1 MPLTCSRSTRR
12 SVCSTMAPIHPTIFI
27 ICTADLFIIRNLL
40 PFLRSAEFRQLY
52 AGRLLSVCVDQIFHL
67 FNSQIA
73 AQYFYISP
81 LDYTQTHQPTKNAAP
96 SSLLGRKKQGQRKKL
111 GIPRHAFQ
119 RLGILSYTFCCS
131 KICTLCHEAVVNMIG
146 ELSLPL
152 KNSCP
157 TRSFEID

>member
-52 AGRLLSVCVDQIFHL
+52 AVRLLSVCVDQIFHL

-81 LDYTQTHQPTKNAAP
+81 LHYTQTHQPTKNAAP
-96 SSLLGRKKQGQRKKL
+96 SSLLGRKKTRAKEKTRNPTTCL
-111 GIPRHAFQ
+111 STTWHFE
-119 RLGILSYTFCCS
+119 LHILLLQDLYT
-131 KICTLCHEAVVNMIG
+131 
-146 ELSLPL
+146 LSRGRGKYDWRIKSAIEKQLPYPFL
-152 KNSCP
+152 
-157 TRSFEID
+157 